1 MGLTESVNN
10 FDTKLNKITADIHKE
25 VEKITGNP
33 LEAEQKK
40 LSNLIPFLRSI
51 SSFIAELEQT
61 KEDLKKEKDKL
72 QKTVEEYEDRARH
85 IQMAFDENAKTQ
97 YGYITSPDDLTQIY
111 LDIQNG
117 NVFHKWNKEHLTSVW
132 ADDIYPQLSSTR
144 GWRATLNGYYVL
156 TAGKSYS
163 SGEPVVVIEALGNPT
178 TVDSYIPYAPKKELM
193 TIE

>member
-1 MGLTESVNN
+1 MSLTESVNN
-10 FDTKLNKITADIHKE
+10 FDTKLNQITTDIFKE
-25 VEKITGNP
+25 VEKILGSP
-33 LEAEQKK
+33 LTAEKKK
-40 LSNLIPFLRSI
+40 LSNLVTFLRSV
-51 SSFIAELEQT
+51 SSAIAELEQT

-72 QKTVEEYEDRARH
+72 QKTVEKYEDRARH
-85 IQMAFDENAKTQ
+85 IQMAFNENAKTQ